1 MSNPFEDF
9 VSELADS
16 KTSKDLQFE
25 IFKGTD
31 LGLGSHVP
39 YGIPTGV
46 PSLDLAI
53 GRPGWPAGR
62 IIEVFGFEAAGK
74 SSLALAAVASAQRMG
89 GFALW
94 IDTESTFDPSWA
106 RKNGCNPDEMLI
118 GQVDSIEAA
127 FNLQMKALEARE
139 KSQDFS
145 KPFVMVI
152 DSITAV
158 PSLETLERTFD
169 QSNRI
174 GTDARAIRDSMKR
187 LTGKVADT
195 KALALYINHSIAK
208 TAATA
213 FAKQSQSAGG
223 HALKFFSSIRTELV
237 ACGFVKEEIDGSKY
251 KSGLKVKIKME
262 KNKVCSTGKLEVDTE
277 LLSSGFDLSFGLF
290 EALLEIGEIEKVNQK
305 TYKFKVPNSEEVVQ
319 FAKAEWPTIIENYSS
334 GPESVYNWFI
344 AKATQKGLLTKY
356 A

>member
-16 KTSKDLQFE
+16 KTSKGLEFE

-31 LGLGSHVP
+31 IGLGSHVP

-62 IIEVFGFEAAGK
+62 VIEVFGFESVGK

-94 IDTESTFDPSWA
+94 IDTENTFDPNWA
-106 RKNGCNPDEMLI
+106 RKNGCDPNQIVI
-118 GQVDSIEAA
+118 GQVDSIEGA

-139 KSQDFS
+139 KSGDYS
-145 KPFVMVI
+145 KPLITVT
-152 DSITAV
+152 DSVTAV
-158 PSLETLERTFD
+158 PSLETLERNLD
-169 QSNRI
+169 QTNRI
-174 GTDARAIRDSMKR
+174 GTDARAIRDSMRK
-187 LTGKVADT
+187 LTGKIADT
-195 KALALYINHSIAK
+195 KSLAVYINHSISK
-208 TAATA
+208 TAATP
-213 FAKQSQSAGG
+213 FAKQSQSSGG
-223 HALKFFSSIRTELV
+223 HAIKFYSSLRVEMV
-237 ACGFVKEEIDGSKY
+237 SMGFVKEDIEGGKF
-251 KSGLKVKIKME
+251 KTGLKVKMKME
-262 KNKVCSTGKLEVDTE
+262 KNKVCSTGKLDIETE
-277 LLSSGFDLSFGLF
+277 LLAAGFDLSYGLF

-319 FAKAEWPTIIENYSS
+319 FAKAEWPAIIDNYSS
-334 GPESVYNWFI
+334 GPQSVYEWFL